1 LLHGRIELDKIV
13 IAVQGLES
21 HVGIIHW
28 LAPSIGRSGAQYP
41 LAGTTKLVAMECS
54 ISIGWHHQVGHNGVA
69 NIHWL
74 VPPSTSRSGKK
85 KNRTYSRLQE

>member
-21 HVGIIHW
+21 HVGSIHW
-28 LAPSIGRSGAQYP
+28 LAPSTGRNGTQYP

-54 ISIGWHHQVGHNGVA
+54 ISIGWHHQVGRNEVS

-74 VPPSTSRSGKK
+74 APPPWS
-85 KNRTYSRLQE
+85 Q